1 METQRI
7 QMLDPKANI
16 CPTLPP
22 ARVCAYAS
30 LRPDNRCCISPDKMF
45 LDVLGIPQAS
55 VSCRLPQLP
64 TRGPTKEYIDQPKT
78 HKNLLCVS
86 ARKKNKDSSAM
97 KYTSKPGVVW
107 NSLFV

>member
-1 METQRI
+1 
-7 QMLDPKANI
+7 MLDPKANI
-16 CPTLPP
+16 RPTLPP

-30 LRPDNRCCISPDKMF
+30 LHPNNRCCISADRMF

-55 VSCRLPQLP
+55 VSRRLPQLP

-78 HKNLLCVS
+78 HKNLLCVF
-86 ARKKNKDSSAM
+86 ARKKDKDSSAM
-97 KYTSKPGVVW
+97 KYASKPEVVW